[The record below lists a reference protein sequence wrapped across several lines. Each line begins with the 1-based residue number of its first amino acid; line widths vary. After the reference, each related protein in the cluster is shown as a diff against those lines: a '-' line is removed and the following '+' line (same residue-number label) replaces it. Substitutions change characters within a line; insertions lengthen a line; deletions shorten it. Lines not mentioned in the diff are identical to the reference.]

1 MGKYVGGFLV
11 EVLKH
16 NMSRQRVATT
26 LKREVLERAH
36 AERARIA
43 KVTGCKP
50 SLAKVLA
57 AAVDRGL
64 PA

>member
-1 MGKYVGGFLV
+1 MGAV
-11 EVLKH
+11 KH

-26 LKREVLERAH
+26 LPRDTLERAH

-43 KVTGCKP
+43 RETGCKP

-57 AAVDRGL
+57 AAVERGL
-64 PA
+64 PR

>member
-1 MGKYVGGFLV
+1 MELRPVGH
-11 EVLKH
+11 LKH
-16 NMSRQRVATT
+16 DNSRQRVATT
-26 LKREVLERAH
+26 LPRDLLERVH

-43 KVTGCKP
+43 KETGCKP

-64 PA
+64 PR